1 MYDLKSVHL
10 PKVSG
15 IPLRLLRWL
24 LEWAPTRSLLAPGLL
39 KNAGVSAYRQQ
50 PDTSDA
56 TAEPAVLPAWP
67 SAPPSEPHAVALVS
81 RQHAEQWRSAQQLHD
96 AYVSGTHTPESVAEA
111 LIAARNTADF
121 HQLNAFI
128 AYDDAALRRDAAAS
142 HARYRAGAPRGILDG
157 VPVSVK
163 DEFAVAGYVSGDG
176 TSCLGQAPASAD
188 ATSVARLRAAGALI
202 VGKGQMHEIG
212 LGVVGTSRAHGPA
225 RNPFAP
231 AHTAGGSSGG
241 GAAAVAS
248 GLAVVALGA
257 DGGGSI
263 RVPASFCG
271 MVGLKGTYGRISSH
285 GTAGVVWSMSNPGP
299 IAPTPA
305 DVAAA
310 YMVMAGTDPHDPR
323 TAHQP
328 TPMAAD
334 LARRDL
340 RGVSIG
346 YMPAWFEHADSEIV
360 AQCRTMLHYYRAAG
374 ADIREIAV
382 AGLEAARVAHTIII
396 TCEMLTALE
405 QELAQ
410 FGHLLADET
419 RLSLAISRE
428 FTAADVR
435 HAQQT
440 RTTFTQ
446 TLRDVFAK
454 VDLIATPT
462 TGLNAPLITPAHIP
476 HGMSDL
482 SSTFEIMRF
491 AFAAN
496 LSGVPSISIPAGFS
510 KSGMPIGFQLMAR
523 PWQEALL
530 IEAAQVAEQW
540 RTMLPPQVLFRW

>member
-1 MYDLKSVHL
+1 
-10 PKVSG
+10 
-15 IPLRLLRWL
+15 
-24 LEWAPTRSLLAPGLL
+24 
-39 KNAGVSAYRQQ
+39 
-50 PDTSDA
+50 
-56 TAEPAVLPAWP
+56 
-67 SAPPSEPHAVALVS
+67 
-81 RQHAEQWRSAQQLHD
+81 
-96 AYVSGTHTPESVAEA
+96 
-111 LIAARNTADF
+111 
-121 HQLNAFI
+121 
-128 AYDDAALRRDAAAS
+128 
-142 HARYRAGAPRGILDG
+142 
-157 VPVSVK
+157 
-163 DEFAVAGYVSGDG
+163 
-176 TSCLGQAPASAD
+176 
-188 ATSVARLRAAGALI
+188 
-202 VGKGQMHEIG
+202 IG

-382 AGLEAARVAHTIII
+382 AGLEAARVAHTII
-396 TCEMLTALE
+396 
-405 QELAQ
+405 
-410 FGHLLADET
+410 
-419 RLSLAISRE
+419 
-428 FTAADVR
+428 
-435 HAQQT
+435 
-440 RTTFTQ
+440 
-446 TLRDVFAK
+446 
-454 VDLIATPT
+454 
-462 TGLNAPLITPAHIP
+462 
-476 HGMSDL
+476 
-482 SSTFEIMRF
+482 
-491 AFAAN
+491 
-496 LSGVPSISIPAGFS
+496 
-510 KSGMPIGFQLMAR
+510 
-523 PWQEALL
+523 
-530 IEAAQVAEQW
+530 
-540 RTMLPPQVLFRW
+540 